1 MEKHLFVTKYWLRLM
16 WELEADIQC
25 GIWYDHLFSLCGN
38 LILPR
43 VGSILPHDMH
53 DQHRDRD
60 ELFRNISS
68 AVEKV
73 RIYLNFLEDKVI

>member
-1 MEKHLFVTKYWLRLM
+1 M

-25 GIWYDHLFSLCGN
+25 GIWYDHLFFLCGN

-43 VGSILPHDMH
+43 VDSILSHDMH
-53 DQHRDRD
+53 DQQRDRD

-73 RIYLNFLEDKVI
+73 RIHMYCF